1 MSPSTRPRPWKLQR
15 GDRVAVLSPSAGL
28 PAVFPHVYELGLRRL
43 RDELGLVPVEFPT
56 TRMPHAS
63 PVERAADVVAAFADP
78 DIAAIFATV
87 GGDDQLTVIRYLD
100 DEVLRANPK
109 PFFGYSDN
117 TNLLHHL
124 YQLHAQGTVAFH
136 GGSVLVHL
144 GRPGAMHPLT
154 LASLRA
160 ALFTDDWYELVA
172 SPDYSDEPLDWSE
185 LTARGALEAATPPM
199 TPATGWHWH
208 IPTSP
213 GPAVIE
219 GPVWGGNLEIISWL
233 AAADRLA
240 TPWRFSGHVLLLETS
255 QELPSDLEVYRML
268 RNLGERGL
276 LAAFAAVLVG
286 RAKAWDFGCRRTPSE
301 KAGYAAAQRA
311 AVLRAFTEYGR
322 AGSAVRPGGVVGGVG
337 GAGAGFGAGFGV
349 GVDAGVDVGA
359 GPVIVFDLDVGHTD
373 PQLIVP
379 IGGLARIDVAA
390 RRIHVHY

>member
-1 MSPSTRPRPWKLQR
+1 M
-15 GDRVAVLSPSAGL
+15 
-28 PAVFPHVYELGLRRL
+28 YELGLRRL
-43 RDELGLVPVEFPT
+43 RDQLGLVPVEYPT
-56 TRMPHAS
+56 TRAAHAS
-63 PVERAADVVAAFADP
+63 PARRAADVTAAFADP
-78 DIAAIFATV
+78 DISAVLATV
-87 GGDDQLTVIRYLD
+87 GGDDQLTVIRHLD
-100 DEVLRANPK
+100 DGVLRANPK
-109 PFFGYSDN
+109 PFLGYSDN

-124 YQLHAQGTVAFH
+124 YGLYHPRAQGTVAFH

-160 ALFTDDWYELVA
+160 ALFTHDWYELVA
-172 SPDYSDEPLDWSE
+172 SPDYSDEPLDWSD
-185 LTARGALEAATPPM
+185 LTAPGALESVAPPM

-208 IPTSP
+208 IPTTPS
-213 GPAVIE
+213 AVIE

-240 TPWRFSGHVLLLETS
+240 PPSRFSGHILLLETS
-255 QELPSDLEVYRML
+255 QEMPSDVEVYRML

-301 KAGYAAAQRA
+301 KAAYAAAQRA

-322 AGSAVRPGGVVGGVG
+322 AGSAVGTGGVGGVG
-337 GAGAGFGAGFGV
+337 GTGVGV
-349 GVDAGVDVGA
+349 GVDGGA

-379 IGGLARIDVAA
+379 IGGLARIDVTA